1 MIKSWLIKTEAP
13 YAGTEQYYR
22 AYSKTNPLEID
33 EVNTWFWEEE
43 TMDLWGMYGFR
54 WEDEFEDEY
63 EEVKDD
69 YDSFEDFVEA
79 KLQEWQEDCSIE
91 CRECN
96 EEDFH
101 MYVPGGEGELDI
113 IYDERND
120 TTDN

>member
-13 YAGTEQYYR
+13 FCGTEQYYR
-22 AYSKTNPLEID
+22 AYSEKDPLEIG
-33 EVNTWFWEEE
+33 EINAWFWEEE
-43 TMDLWGMYGFR
+43 TINLWDSYGYK
-54 WEDEFEDEY
+54 WEDDFEEEY
-63 EEVKDD
+63 ENVKED
-69 YDSFEDFVEA
+69 YDSFEDFIDA
-79 KLQEWQEDCSIE
+79 KLQEWREDCSISSE
-91 CRECN
+91 ECN